1 MTIRPHVLLILAMV
15 CLLLSCG
22 RNPVSNESEGTNVAP
37 VTKVS
42 LDTLKPSAPPFII
55 KRPPAKPRYPLE
67 KKKLKVLTLHSI
79 NSFFLYDGEEYGL
92 EYELLQ
98 LYAKHADLAIDIV
111 TVENY
116 KQMYDSM
123 SLGNFDMAMG
133 TLFVNEAMDSITPF
147 GNTLYHSDVILAT
160 VDAQEPNPS
169 KKISTHV
176 IHHSP
181 IHFWMNEND
190 SIPQHFMD
198 SINHIE
204 SGLSK

>member
-1 MTIRPHVLLILAMV
+1 MTIHPHVSVVLSMV
-15 CLLLSCG
+15 CLLLSCS
-22 RNPVSNESEGTNVAP
+22 RNPERKEGEENVLTP
-37 VTKVS
+37 VAQVS
-42 LDTLKPSAPPFII
+42 LDTAKLLVRAFSL
-55 KRPPAKPRYPLE
+55 KRPPPTPRYPLE
-67 KKKLKVLTLHSI
+67 KKRLKVLTLHSI

-123 SLGNFDMAMG
+123 SLGEFDLAMG

-147 GNTLYHSDVILAT
+147 SNTLYHSDVILAT
-160 VDAQEPNPS
+160 LDVKETDGA
-169 KKISTHV
+169 KKMSPHV

-181 IHFWMNEND
+181 LHFWMN
-190 SIPQHFMD
+190 
-198 SINHIE
+198 
-204 SGLSK
+204 